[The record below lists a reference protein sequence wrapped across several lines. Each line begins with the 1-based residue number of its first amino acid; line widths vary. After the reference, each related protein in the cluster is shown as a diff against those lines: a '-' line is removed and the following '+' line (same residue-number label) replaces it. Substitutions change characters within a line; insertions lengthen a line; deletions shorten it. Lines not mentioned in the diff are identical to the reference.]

1 MSLRAGVCLRDS
13 SPLAEASDRLRDA
26 SGGRM
31 VFSGEEAPPR
41 VRGAPRRVPGS
52 GAPFRTAAASEPLCA
67 LWVPHKGHLPGTSV
81 PSGPRELGC
90 CRARAPPVTAACPG
104 CWDSAGRGPGVQV
117 HRRQFPGLGPATAPG
132 CAPPRPH
139 ARPSSQAFGRAAWGA
154 VARRRKPTPGCP
166 PAPAQGSTVPASGR
180 LLPAP
185 GPTSQGT
192 CRARRPA
199 APAPPPPA
207 PPRAAPDTPPRG
219 GGPASGCRGRLVAWG
234 NRGRRRRHTHGR
246 P

>member
-1 MSLRAGVCLRDS
+1 MTHLRSQRLPTVCATPLGAEWCFLAKKRHHECAALHAGS
-13 SPLAEASDRLRDA
+13 QAA
-26 SGGRM
+26 
-31 VFSGEEAPPR
+31 
-41 VRGAPRRVPGS
+41 APRSARPRLPNRSV
-52 GAPFRTAAASEPLCA
+52 

-90 CRARAPPVTAACPG
+90 RRARAPPVTAACPG

-154 VARRRKPTPGCP
+154 VARWRKPTPGCP
-166 PAPAQGSTVPASGR
+166 PAPPGIQGRAVPACGR